1 MVDSVQGGV
10 QVGVDIGGTFT
21 DVVCRSSDGTV
32 RFVKL
37 PTTRKDESQAVLQS
51 VALMAA
57 DWGIPAADIAR
68 FAHGTTVATN
78 AVLERKGARIGL
90 ITTAGFRDV
99 LEVGRQMRHQMYSV
113 VLDGETPVFLA
124 PGARRKEA
132 RERVAADG
140 TVLVP
145 LDEDDV
151 RRAAAELVADG
162 VEAIAICFLF
172 SFRNPAHEARAAEIV
187 RAAHPGLKVA
197 VSHEVDPAFR
207 EYERTVVTAFDAYVK
222 PVIDRYLAR
231 LETGLERAGV
241 PAPLQVMQSRGGLM
255 VSEVARQ
262 RPVRL
267 FLSGPAAGVIGARM
281 AGAAAGIEDLITV
294 DIGGTSCDIALIDK
308 GRALVRSEGVIDG
321 YPVRVAMVD
330 VNSIGSG
337 GGSIAWIDRGGGLRV
352 GPQSAGSEP
361 GPACYGRGGE
371 KPTVTDAS
379 IVLGYLNPDYFAG
392 GALKL
397 RPDLAEKA
405 IRDHIAGPL
414 GMTLEQAALGI
425 HRVLN
430 AQMAEGIRLVSIRQ
444 GLDPRRFALMPLGGG
459 GAVHATAL
467 ARDLAIRRVLVPRH
481 PGILSAAGLLAAPVE
496 HEMATAFGRTLS
508 ETTPADIRA
517 VLDGLDAGC
526 RDLMALERLDGAAV
540 TVRYAADVCYVG
552 QSYTLEIPLRMD
564 DPAPLDRLY
573 DDFLVDHDRVY
584 GHATRIP
591 ARIVNLR
598 AVHQAGGGDFS
609 EAPPVATG
617 GSPEKGTRRL
627 LVAELSGPVDAKVY
641 DRAAMPPGF
650 TFAGPAIVEQADTT
664 TLVEPGWHG
673 AIDAG
678 GSMILTHQDA

>member
-1 MVDSVQGGV
+1 MVDSTRGGI

-21 DVVCRSSDGTV
+21 DVVCRSSDGKV

-51 VALMAA
+51 VALMASE
-57 DWGIPAADIAR
+57 WGIAAGDITR

-90 ITTAGFRDV
+90 ITTDGFRDV
-99 LEVGRQMRHQMYSV
+99 LEVGRQMRHQMYGV

-124 PGARRKEA
+124 PGARRKQV

-140 TVLVP
+140 TVLLP

-151 RRAAAELVADG
+151 RRAAAELAADG

-187 RAAHPGLKVA
+187 REAHPTLKVA

-231 LETGLERAGV
+231 LETGLESAGV

-255 VSEVARQ
+255 VSSVARQ

-281 AGAAAGIEDLITV
+281 AGEAAGIEDLITV

-379 IVLGYLNPDYFAG
+379 VVLGYVNPEYFAG
-392 GALKL
+392 GAMTL

-467 ARDLAIRRVLVPRH
+467 ARDLSITRVLVPRH
-481 PGILSAAGLLAAPVE
+481 PGILSASGLLAAPVE
-496 HEMATAFGRTLS
+496 HEMATAFGHSVADSSL
-508 ETTPADIRA
+508 ADIRT
-517 VLDGLDAGC
+517 VLDGLDAAC
-526 RDLMALERLDGAAV
+526 RDLMAREQLNGDPV
-540 TVRYAADVCYVG
+540 TIRYAADVCYVG
-552 QSYTLEIPLRMD
+552 QSYTLEVPLRMD
-564 DPAPLDRLY
+564 ESAPLDRLY

-598 AVHQAGGGDFS
+598 AVHQAGGGGGL
-609 EAPPVATG
+609 EGAMEWQP

-627 LVAELSGPVDAKVY
+627 LVAEMTGPVEAKVY
-641 DRAAMPPGF
+641 DRAAMAPGF
-650 TFAGPAIVEQADTT
+650 TFAGPAIVEQPDTT

-673 AIDAG
+673 MIDAG
-678 GSMILTHQDA
+678 GSMILTFQDA